1 MYPGQ
6 AARGGLIF
14 EPVFYRH
21 RNKGRFVMKS
31 PFQNTS
37 YLDTSTVE
45 AEVLDWYEMSQAE
58 RFAESQKL
66 WEVFV
71 LLGGDYDP
79 EPDTQSPFH
88 IFET

>member
-1 MYPGQ
+1 
-6 AARGGLIF
+6 
-14 EPVFYRH
+14 
-21 RNKGRFVMKS
+21 MKHL
-31 PFQNTS
+31 FQNPSDPYTS
-37 YLDTSTVE
+37 RVD
-45 AEVLDWYEMSQAE
+45 AEVLDWYEMSEAE

-71 LLGGDYDP
+71 LLGGAYDP